1 MISIRDLDP
10 YAKAIIGAAVVAA
23 SAYAASTAA
32 HHTLAQVGVE
42 TGTAFVVALAAA
54 WALPGA
60 PLVKE
65 LASGLVAGGAAF
77 LASYGHV
84 SNAQTWIAT
93 IIALV
98 VGTGFVSLTSNTGH
112 KPVSAQ

>member
-1 MISIRDLDP
+1 MNLRDLDP

-84 SNAQTWIAT
+84 SNMQTIIAT
-93 IIALV
+93 IVAAV
-98 VGTGFVSLTSNTGH
+98 VGTGFVGLASNTA
-112 KPVSAQ
+112 KRTVTR